1 MLTDYIPS
9 YDDVRAVIGADT
21 EDLEN
26 AEIELKVI
34 ELQLVDVLDSI
45 SENLIGIYK
54 DVQVRLKDPLQTTTK
69 LERKIVGTL
78 QVLSTYYIALIL
90 APTFPVKILR
100 KITDGKATGE
110 RTAEPFEK
118 LQAELEETVATL
130 IDRLKDLLEEYG
142 EEVTR
147 DTYGALTLSVGLA
160 VDPVTGE

>member
-21 EDLEN
+21 EDLEDT
-26 AEIELKVI
+26 EIELKVI

-45 SENLIGIYK
+45 SENLIDIFK
-54 DVQVRLKDPLQTTTK
+54 DISVKMEDPLQTTTK

-78 QVLSTYYIALIL
+78 QVLSTYYVALVL

-110 RTAEPFEK
+110 RTAEPFEN
-118 LQAELEETVATL
+118 LQRELQDTVDTL
-130 IDRLKDLLEEYG
+130 IERLKDLLEEYG

-147 DTYGALTLSVGLA
+147 TTNGVLTLAVGLA
-160 VDPVTGE
+160 VDPVTGA

>member
-21 EDLEN
+21 EDLEDT
-26 AEIELKVI
+26 EIELKVI

-45 SENLIGIYK
+45 SENLIDIFK
-54 DVQVRLKDPLQTTTK
+54 AIVVKMEDPLPTATK

-78 QVLSTYYIALIL
+78 QVLSTYYVALVL

-110 RTAEPFEK
+110 RTAEPFEN
-118 LQAELEETVATL
+118 LQRELQDTVDAL
-130 IDRLKDLLEEYG
+130 IERMKDLLEEYG

-147 DTYGALTLSVGLA
+147 TTNGVLTLAVGLA
-160 VDPVTGE
+160 VDPVTGA

>member
-1 MLTDYIPS
+1 M
-9 YDDVRAVIGADT
+9 
-21 EDLEN
+21 
-26 AEIELKVI
+26 
-34 ELQLVDVLDSI
+34 
-45 SENLIGIYK
+45 
-54 DVQVRLKDPLQTTTK
+54 
-69 LERKIVGTL
+69 

-118 LQAELEETVATL
+118 LQAELEETVAAL
-130 IDRLKDLLEEYG
+130 IDRMKDLLEEYG

>member
-26 AEIELKVI
+26 TEIELKVI

-54 DVQVRLKDPLQTTTK
+54 DVQVRLEDPLQTTTK

-78 QVLSTYYIALIL
+78 QVLSTYYTALVL

>member
-21 EDLEN
+21 EDLEDT
-26 AEIELKVI
+26 EIELKVI

-45 SENLIGIYK
+45 SENLTGIYE
-54 DVQVRLKDPLQTTTK
+54 DIQVRLEDPLQTTTK

-78 QVLSTYYIALIL
+78 QVLSTYCVALIL

-130 IDRLKDLLEEYG
+130 IDRMKDLLEEYG

>member
-45 SENLIGIYK
+45 SENLTGIYE
-54 DVQVRLKDPLQTTTK
+54 DIQVRLKDPLQTTTK

-118 LQAELEETVATL
+118 LQAELEETVEAL
-130 IDRLKDLLEEYG
+130 IDRMKDLLEEYG

>member
-1 MLTDYIPS
+1 MLTDYIPT
-9 YDDVRAVIGADT
+9 YDDVRAVIGADI
-21 EDLEN
+21 EDLED

-45 SENLIGIYK
+45 SENLIDIFK
-54 DVQVRLKDPLQTTTK
+54 AISVKLEDPLQTTTK

-78 QVLSTYYIALIL
+78 QVLSTYYVALVL

-110 RTAEPFEK
+110 RTAEPFEN
-118 LQAELEETVATL
+118 LQRELQDTVDTL
-130 IDRLKDLLEEYG
+130 IERLKDLLEEYG

-147 DTYGALTLSVGLA
+147 TTNGVLTLAVGLA
-160 VDPVTGE
+160 VDPVTGA

>member
-21 EDLEN
+21 EDLEDT
-26 AEIELKVI
+26 EIELKVV
-34 ELQLVDVLDSI
+34 ELRLTDLLDSI
-45 SENLIGIYK
+45 SENLVGIYEEIQERP
-54 DVQVRLKDPLQTTTK
+54 DDPLQTTTK

-78 QVLSTYYIALIL
+78 QVLSTYYVAFVL

-118 LQAELEETVATL
+118 LQEELEDTVAAL

>member
-21 EDLEN
+21 EDLEDT
-26 AEIELKVI
+26 EIELRVI

-45 SENLIGIYK
+45 SENLIDIFK
-54 DVQVRLKDPLQTTTK
+54 TISVKMEDPLQTTTK

-78 QVLSTYYIALIL
+78 QVLSTYYVALVL

-110 RTAEPFEK
+110 RTAEPFEN
-118 LQAELEETVATL
+118 LQQELQDIVDAL
-130 IDRLKDLLEEYG
+130 IERMKDLLEEYG

-147 DTYGALTLSVGLA
+147 TTNGVLTLAVGLA
-160 VDPVTGE
+160 VDPVTGA

>member
-1 MLTDYIPS
+1 MLIDYIPS

-45 SENLIGIYK
+45 SENLTGIYEEI
-54 DVQVRLKDPLQTTTK
+54 QVRLEDPLQTTTK

-78 QVLSTYYIALIL
+78 QVLSTYYIALTL

>member
-1 MLTDYIPS
+1 MLIDYIPS

-21 EDLEN
+21 EDLEDT
-26 AEIELKVI
+26 EIELKVI
-34 ELQLVDVLDSI
+34 ELQLADALDSI
-45 SENLIGIYK
+45 SENLIDIFK
-54 DVQVRLKDPLQTTTK
+54 DISAKLKDPLLTTTK
-69 LERKIVGTL
+69 LERKIVGTV
-78 QVLSTYYIALIL
+78 QVLSTYFVALVL

-118 LQAELEETVATL
+118 LQQELQDTVDAL

-147 DTYGALTLSVGLA
+147 VTNGTLTMSVGLA
-160 VDPVTGE
+160 IDPITGA

>member
-45 SENLIGIYK
+45 SENLTGIYE
-54 DVQVRLKDPLQTTTK
+54 DIQVRLKDPLQTTTK

-130 IDRLKDLLEEYG
+130 IDRMKDLLEEYG

>member
-21 EDLEN
+21 EDLEDT
-26 AEIELKVI
+26 EIELKVV
-34 ELQLVDVLDSI
+34 ELRLTDLLDSI
-45 SENLIGIYK
+45 SENLVGIYEEIQERP
-54 DVQVRLKDPLQTTTK
+54 DDPLQTTTK

-78 QVLSTYYIALIL
+78 QVLSTYYVAFVL

-118 LQAELEETVATL
+118 LQEELEDTVAAL

-147 DTYGALTLSVGLA
+147 DAYGALTLSVGLA

>member
-21 EDLEN
+21 EDLEDT
-26 AEIELKVI
+26 EIELRVI

-45 SENLIGIYK
+45 SENLIDIFK
-54 DVQVRLKDPLQTTTK
+54 TISVKMEDPLQTTTK

-78 QVLSTYYIALIL
+78 QVLSTYYVALVL

-110 RTAEPFEK
+110 RTAEPFEN
-118 LQAELEETVATL
+118 LQQELQDIVDAL
-130 IDRLKDLLEEYG
+130 IERMKDLLEEYG

-147 DTYGALTLSVGLA
+147 TTNGVLTLAVGLA
-160 VDPVTGE
+160 IDPVTGA

>member
-1 MLTDYIPS
+1 MLTDYIPT
-9 YDDVRAVIGADT
+9 YDDVRAVIGADI
-21 EDLEN
+21 EDLED
-26 AEIELKVI
+26 AEIGLKVI

-45 SENLIGIYK
+45 SENLIDIFK
-54 DVQVRLKDPLQTTTK
+54 DISVKMEDPLQTTTK

-78 QVLSTYYIALIL
+78 QVLSTYYVALVL

-118 LQAELEETVATL
+118 LQQELQDTVDAL

-147 DTYGALTLSVGLA
+147 TTNGVLTLAVGLA
-160 VDPVTGE
+160 VDPVTGA

>member
-21 EDLEN
+21 EDLEDT
-26 AEIELKVI
+26 EIELKVI

-45 SENLIGIYK
+45 SENLIDIFK
-54 DVQVRLKDPLQTTTK
+54 TISVKMEDPLQTTTK
-69 LERKIVGTL
+69 LERKIAGTS
-78 QVLSTYYIALIL
+78 QVLSTYFVALVL

-110 RTAEPFEK
+110 RTAEPFEN
-118 LQAELEETVATL
+118 LQRELQDTVDTL
-130 IDRLKDLLEEYG
+130 IERLKDLLEEYG

-147 DTYGALTLSVGLA
+147 TTNGALTLAVGLA
-160 VDPVTGE
+160 IDPVTGA

>member
-1 MLTDYIPS
+1 MLTDYIPT

-21 EDLEN
+21 EDL
-26 AEIELKVI
+26 ADTEIELKVI
-34 ELQLVDVLDSI
+34 ELQLVDSIESI
-45 SENLIGIYK
+45 SENLQSIYE
-54 DVQVRLKDPLQTTTK
+54 DVVARMSDPTGVTTK

-78 QVLSTYYIALIL
+78 QVYSTYYVAYIL

-118 LQAELEETVATL
+118 LQAELLDTVETL
-130 IDRLKDLLEEYG
+130 KERLEDLLEEYG
-142 EEVTR
+142 EVIVRDGIGSVTL
-147 DTYGALTLSVGLA
+147 AVGLA

>member
-21 EDLEN
+21 EDLEDT
-26 AEIELKVI
+26 EIELTVI
-34 ELQLVDVLDSI
+34 ELQLVDVLDSV
-45 SENLIGIYK
+45 SENLIDIFK
-54 DVQVRLKDPLQTTTK
+54 DISVKLEDPLQTTTK

-78 QVLSTYYIALIL
+78 QVLSTYYVALVL

-110 RTAEPFEK
+110 RTAEPFEN
-118 LQAELEETVATL
+118 LQRELQDTVDTL
-130 IDRLKDLLEEYG
+130 IERLKDLLEEYG

-147 DTYGALTLSVGLA
+147 TTNGVLTLAVGLA
-160 VDPVTGE
+160 VDPVTGA

>member
-26 AEIELKVI
+26 TEIELKVI

-54 DVQVRLKDPLQTTTK
+54 DVQVRLEDPLQTTTK

-78 QVLSTYYIALIL
+78 QVLSTYYTALVL

-130 IDRLKDLLEEYG
+130 IDRMKDLLEEYG

>member
-21 EDLEN
+21 EDLEDT
-26 AEIELKVI
+26 EIELKVI

-45 SENLIGIYK
+45 SENLTGIYE
-54 DVQVRLKDPLQTTTK
+54 DIQVRLKDPLQTTTK

-100 KITDGKATGE
+100 KITDG
-110 RTAEPFEK
+110 
-118 LQAELEETVATL
+118 
-130 IDRLKDLLEEYG
+130 
-142 EEVTR
+142 
-147 DTYGALTLSVGLA
+147 
-160 VDPVTGE
+160 

>member
-21 EDLEN
+21 EDLEDT
-26 AEIELKVI
+26 EIELKVI

-45 SENLIGIYK
+45 SENLIDIFK
-54 DVQVRLKDPLQTTTK
+54 DISVKLEDPLQTTTK

-78 QVLSTYYIALIL
+78 QVLSTYYVALVL

-110 RTAEPFEK
+110 RTAEPFEN
-118 LQAELEETVATL
+118 LQRELQDTVDTL
-130 IDRLKDLLEEYG
+130 IERLKDLLEEYG

-147 DTYGALTLSVGLA
+147 TTNGVLTLAVGLA
-160 VDPVTGE
+160 VDPVTGA

>member
-21 EDLEN
+21 EDLEDT
-26 AEIELKVI
+26 EIELKVI

-45 SENLIGIYK
+45 SENLTGIYE
-54 DVQVRLKDPLQTTTK
+54 DIQVRLKDPLQTTTK

-78 QVLSTYYIALIL
+78 QVLSTYFVALIL

-118 LQAELEETVATL
+118 LQVELEETVATL
-130 IDRLKDLLEEYG
+130 IDRMKDLLEEYG

-147 DTYGALTLSVGLA
+147 DTYGALTMSVGLA

>member
-9 YDDVRAVIGADT
+9 YDDVRAVIGADN
-21 EDLEN
+21 EDLED

-34 ELQLVDVLDSI
+34 ELRLTDLLDSI
-45 SENLIGIYK
+45 SENLVGIYEEI
-54 DVQVRLKDPLQTTTK
+54 QVRLDDPLQTTTK

-78 QVLSTYYIALIL
+78 QVLSTYYVALVL

-118 LQAELEETVATL
+118 LQEELGDTVAAL

-147 DTYGALTLSVGLA
+147 DAYGALTLSVGLA

>member
-21 EDLEN
+21 EDLEDT
-26 AEIELKVI
+26 EIELKVI
-34 ELQLVDVLDSI
+34 ELQLVDVLDSV
-45 SENLIGIYK
+45 SENLIDIFK
-54 DVQVRLKDPLQTTTK
+54 DISVKLEDPLQTTTK

-78 QVLSTYYIALIL
+78 QVLSTYYVALVL

-110 RTAEPFEK
+110 RTAEPFEN
-118 LQAELEETVATL
+118 LQRELQDTVDTL
-130 IDRLKDLLEEYG
+130 IERLKDLLEEYG

-147 DTYGALTLSVGLA
+147 TTNGVLTLAVGLA
-160 VDPVTGE
+160 VDPVTGA

>member
-1 MLTDYIPS
+1 MLTDYIPT
-9 YDDVRAVIGADT
+9 YDDVRAVIGADI
-21 EDLEN
+21 EDLED
-26 AEIELKVI
+26 AEIGLKVI

-45 SENLIGIYK
+45 SENLIDIFK
-54 DVQVRLKDPLQTTTK
+54 AISVKMEDPLQTTTK

-78 QVLSTYYIALIL
+78 QVLSTYYVALVL

-110 RTAEPFEK
+110 RTAEPFEN
-118 LQAELEETVATL
+118 LQRELQDTVDAL

-147 DTYGALTLSVGLA
+147 VTNGALTMSVGLA
-160 VDPVTGE
+160 TDPVTGA